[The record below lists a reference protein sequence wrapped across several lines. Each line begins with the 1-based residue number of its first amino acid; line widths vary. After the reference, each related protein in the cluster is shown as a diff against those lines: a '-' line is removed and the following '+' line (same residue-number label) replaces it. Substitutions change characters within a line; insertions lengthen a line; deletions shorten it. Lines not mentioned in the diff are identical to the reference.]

1 MVMDRVGQLS
11 WARQAVAAHSV
22 ITPAII
28 LKVDCICL
36 LLLFSWTPVP
46 AFGTPGW
53 RPGVQ
58 VLEIAPR

>member
-28 LKVDCICL
+28 LKVDCIRL
-36 LLLFSWTPVP
+36 LQLLSWTPVP
-46 AFGTPGW
+46 AFWTPVRRLRGA
-53 RPGVQ
+53 
-58 VLEIAPR
+58 VLQGAPR